1 MERFLRMVYC
11 LRAME
16 KTLKVCYVNPVNI
29 LPFFSIT
36 GNKILPLERMM
47 KKLMILST
55 GGTIACTQTESGLIP
70 TLSADDILA
79 YVPKAKSFAQLETL
93 TIFNLDS
100 SNIQPEEWK
109 MIAEEVY
116 QCLPDYDGIVILH
129 GTDTM
134 AYTASMLSF
143 MLQNVDKP
151 VVITGSQLPI
161 GHPNTDA
168 KQNLEHAL
176 VTAASGLGGVFVVF
190 NGTIML
196 GCRVAKVRTT
206 SQNAFESINRPPVG
220 TIRAGKVRVSVP
232 PEPVRGA
239 LALDDA
245 IDDRVFLLKLIP
257 GTRPEVFDVISK
269 LGYRGVVIEGFGLGG
284 LHCLRRNLLEGIKTL
299 LEQDVAV
306 LLTTQCRYEPSD
318 PMVYETGRLAVELGI
333 LQAYDMTSECAVTKL
348 MWVLAHAK
356 SPSEVKHMMLTDFCG
371 EISLP
376 AHPEAGHSV

>member
-1 MERFLRMVYC
+1 
-11 LRAME
+11 
-16 KTLKVCYVNPVNI
+16 
-29 LPFFSIT
+29 
-36 GNKILPLERMM
+36 M

-55 GGTIACTQTESGLIP
+55 GGTIACTQTEDGLIP
-70 TLSADDILA
+70 TLSADDILGYA
-79 YVPKAKSFAQLETL
+79 ANAKKRWRLETR

-100 SNIQPEEWK
+100 SNIQPEEWRD
-109 MIAEEVY
+109 IAREVY
-116 QCLPDYDGIVILH
+116 ACLPLYDGIVVLH

-143 MLQNVDKP
+143 MLKNVDKP

-161 GHPNTDA
+161 GHPHTDA
-168 KQNLEHAL
+168 KLNLRHAL
-176 VTAASGLGGVFVVF
+176 LTAASGLAGVFVVF
-190 NGTIML
+190 DHKILL

-220 TIRAGKVRVSVP
+220 VVRAGNIHLLAP
-232 PEPVRGA
+232 PERPKGA
-239 LALDDA
+239 PELDDA
-245 IDDRVFLLKLIP
+245 IEPGVFLLKLIP
-257 GTRPEVFDVISK
+257 GTRPEVFDDIAR

-284 LHCLRRNLLEGIKTL
+284 LHCLRRNLLEGIQKL
-299 LEQDVAV
+299 LDAEVAV

-318 PMVYETGRLAVELGI
+318 PTVYETGRLALELGI

-356 SPSEVKHMMLTDFCG
+356 KPADVKRMMLTNFCG

-376 AHPEAGHSV
+376 RADQHALAQ